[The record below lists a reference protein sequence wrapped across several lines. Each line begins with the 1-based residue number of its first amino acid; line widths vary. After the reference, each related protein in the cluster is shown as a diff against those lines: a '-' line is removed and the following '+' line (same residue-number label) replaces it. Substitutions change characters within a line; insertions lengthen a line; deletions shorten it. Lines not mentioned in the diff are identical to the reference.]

1 MTMMEMTYG
10 SKPSTPVKKYATPSH
25 LYCFT
30 VPSNSHVKCNFDLC
44 AASAL
49 LSVSPQEGCH
59 HSHQCSHQGPQG
71 WSLSSGAHHQA
82 ADCKTDPIYC
92 TPWQEASYCQ
102 QKGEEE

>member
-1 MTMMEMTYG
+1 MAASLPLQ
-10 SKPSTPVKKYATPSH
+10 SKSMQHHPT
-25 LYCFT
+25 FT
-30 VPSNSHVKCNFDLC
+30 VLLFQATHMLSVNFDLC

-71 WSLSSGAHHQA
+71 RSLSSGAHHQA